1 MPARAQG
8 LQATRCSREAH
19 LLGLL
24 SQKRKGGGKEPVADG
39 RRKKGRI
46 LALDAR
52 FPVVVWL
59 PAESIPKKWP
69 RV

>member
-1 MPARAQG
+1 M
-8 LQATRCSREAH
+8 
-19 LLGLL
+19 LGLL
-24 SQKRKGGGKEPVADG
+24 SQKRGGGKEPVADG

-52 FPVVVWL
+52 FPVVAWL